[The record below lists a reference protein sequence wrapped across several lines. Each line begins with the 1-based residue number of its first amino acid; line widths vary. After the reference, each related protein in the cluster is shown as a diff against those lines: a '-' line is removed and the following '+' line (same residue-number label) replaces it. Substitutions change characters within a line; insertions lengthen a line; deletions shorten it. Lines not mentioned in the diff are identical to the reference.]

1 MYWSASTADMMMSAN
16 AVMRLY
22 VYTATTDI
30 KAVVLCVFALADGVA
45 DAA

>member
-1 MYWSASTADMMMSAN
+1 MSDKV
-16 AVMRLY
+16 VMWVY
-22 VYTATTDI
+22 VYAPTTN